1 VSALALEEAPIGE
14 REPASAERNLT
25 INRYRTAGIDHWR
38 DRLGRTLTEHEEMA
52 IAVLADGLVRARE
65 ER

>member
-1 VSALALEEAPIGE
+1 VTPLALEDTPIGE
-14 REPASAERNLT
+14 RGPTSAERNLVV
-25 INRYRTAGIDHWR
+25 NRWRTAGIDFWTGR
-38 DRLGRTLTEHEEMA
+38 IGRTLTEHEEMA